1 MLPSITTIK
10 ILKSTEERRRFAQ
23 RGGVRGIVSSASS
36 CGFALIL
43 LTQLERKERRE
54 NNARLIKRLKV
65 FFAIELNISALLCTL
80 YGSRLMLV
88 LLTRTWH
95 ACTYGLTRGWR
106 WKHPPIVQFAC
117 VWEASTLYTAGQVQ
131 IPKFIVI
138 ALFSHDLYLFLS
150 ASTTPTAL
158 WHWRKHC
165 VTIHNVGSRTWQAK
179 DHTTL
184 SVWKIKSGHKRN
196 ITKLKCK

>member
-80 YGSRLMLV
+80 HGSRLMLV
-88 LLTRTWH
+88 LLTRGWH

-117 VWEASTLYTAGQVQ
+117 VWEASLC
-131 IPKFIVI
+131 IPLVKFR
-138 ALFSHDLYLFLS
+138 FLNLLLSRYFLMS

-165 VTIHNVGSRTWQAK
+165 VTIHNAGSRTWQAK